1 MKLSD
6 FLKQQGDTP
15 QGKSTYQAFID
26 NFDKDYDAESFRKD
40 EKGSIA
46 AAFQWDICPED
57 LEFWD
62 IVDNKWQEV
71 TDPENDMLWLLDGKE
86 PPKETDE
93 ELSKQKEYP
102 RWFKYKGFGKII
114 IEFLDLTSGIVV
126 DAGTTNE
133 AIGTLYT
140 GLWPHTN
147 SDVWQEVPNPEL
159 TQEKR
164 TPIDD
169 NEIDRLLDEVNNI
182 DGKNHLDTILAERAA
197 KYGSFASQA
206 AFAQY
211 LKTTLHEHRNWD
223 ELRDSQKEALEM
235 IMHKISRILNG
246 DPNYDDSWRDIA
258 GYAELIVKELNETTI
273 KG

>member
-26 NFDKDYDAESFRKD
+26 NFDKDYDAESFTKD

-86 PPKETDE
+86 PPSE
-93 ELSKQKEYP
+93 QKEYP
-102 RWFKYKGFGKII
+102 RWFKYKGFDKII

-147 SDVWQEVPNPEL
+147 SDVWQEVPSPEL
-159 TQEKR
+159 TQEQNK
-164 TPIDD
+164 I
-169 NEIDRLLDEVNNI
+169 LDEANSI
-182 DGKNHLDTILAERAA
+182 DGKNHLDTILAERGA
-197 KYGSFASQA
+197 KYGSFTSQA